1 MRYVKPTKE
10 EFEEKI
16 LKLPRWVRNAV
27 ASLQNTVT
35 SLRRDLDTLR
45 CKHETDAYWES
56 YGHGDDVLPKKM
68 YLPGGRA
75 TFVLGKDKFGRN
87 HSIDVVI
94 ETTIDG
100 VKAIGIR
107 AYHSGLRVYPS
118 ASNCVTLTTL
128 PSEN

>member
-1 MRYVKPTKE
+1 MRPPTKE
-10 EFEEKI
+10 EFEEKL
-16 LKLPRWVRNAV
+16 LKLPRWIRNAV
-27 ASLQNTVT
+27 ASLQGTVR

-45 CKHETDAYWES
+45 CNRETDAYWES

-75 TFVLGKDKFGRN
+75 TFVLGTDKHGRK
-87 HSIDVVI
+87 HSIDVVV

-100 VKAIGIR
+100 LKGIGIR
-107 AYHSGLRVYPS
+107 AYHSGLRIYPS

-128 PSEN
+128 PHEND